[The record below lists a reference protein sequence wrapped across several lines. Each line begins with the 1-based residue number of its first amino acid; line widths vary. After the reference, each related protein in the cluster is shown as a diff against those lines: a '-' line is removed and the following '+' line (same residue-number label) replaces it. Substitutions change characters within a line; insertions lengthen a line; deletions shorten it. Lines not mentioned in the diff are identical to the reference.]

1 VFWKIRALHQAK
13 QKMLKVIVV
22 FVFLVLIA
30 PGKVENFF
38 FSHRSVGFFT
48 AILLINASKPLYAT
62 KSRLK

>member
-30 PGKVENFF
+30 QGKVEKVF
-38 FSHRSVGFFT
+38 V
-48 AILLINASKPLYAT
+48 LP
-62 KSRLK
+62 